1 MLAEYDPINSGE
13 PMNDTPNTTRAAL
26 DGRTTITVAEA
37 APLLGLHPETLYD
50 AIARGDMPAIRVG
63 RRLAIP
69 AAHIR
74 RLLQID

>member
-1 MLAEYDPINSGE
+1 
-13 PMNDTPNTTRAAL
+13 MNDTPNATRAAL
-26 DGRTTITVAEA
+26 DDRTTLTVAEA
-37 APLLGLHPETLYD
+37 APLLGFHPETLYD

-63 RRLAIP
+63 RRLVIP

>member
-1 MLAEYDPINSGE
+1 MDL
-13 PMNDTPNTTRAAL
+13 NTQAGL
-26 DGRTTITVAEA
+26 SDRTTLTVAEA

-63 RRLAIP
+63 RRLLIP

-74 RLLQID
+74 RLLYID